1 VTDRIFLR
9 GIVLFGRHGLIPEEA
24 VLGQRFEVD
33 LDCFLDLSAAGRADR
48 IGATL
53 DYAAVYETVRHTV
66 ETERFGLLEALAE
79 RIADRLFG
87 EFPPLS
93 KVRVEVRKP
102 GAPIQGTFDTVG
114 VEIMRT
120 REARP

>member
-1 VTDRIFLR
+1 VSDRIFLR

-33 LDCFLDLSAAGRADR
+33 LDCFLDLSAGGRADR
-48 IGATL
+48 IGQTI

-66 ETERFGLLEALAE
+66 ESERFGLIEALAE
-79 RIADRLFG
+79 RIAERLFG
-87 EFPPLS
+87 EFAPLA

-102 GAPIQGTFDTVG
+102 GAPIRGHFDTVG
-114 VEIMRT
+114 VEIT
-120 REARP
+120 RERRG